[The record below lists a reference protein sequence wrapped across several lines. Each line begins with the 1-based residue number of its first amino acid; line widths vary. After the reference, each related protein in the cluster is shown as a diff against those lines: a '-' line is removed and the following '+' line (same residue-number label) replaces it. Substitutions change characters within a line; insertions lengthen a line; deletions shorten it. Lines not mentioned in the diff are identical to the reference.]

1 MVTVIK
7 PNKLRICIDPKDLN
21 RAIKRS
27 HYPIPT
33 IEEVATKLN
42 NAKVFSVLDAK
53 SGFWQVSLDDAS
65 SKLTTFNTPYGR
77 FRWLRM
83 PFGISSAPEEFQK
96 RMNNTFEG
104 LKGTAVIADDLL
116 VFGEGNDMETAIKD
130 HDQNLRNALQRAREK
145 NLKLNKEKVKL
156 RLTEVPYIGH
166 LLTCDGLKPDP
177 KKVAAIKM
185 MPEPTDVQSVKRFLG
200 MVNYLSKFLPH
211 LSTITEPL
219 RRLEDKDVEWHWDEN
234 HQKAFEEVKHLI
246 TNHPVL
252 CYYDVTKEVT
262 LQCDASQSG
271 IGAALL
277 QEGQPVAFT
286 SRALTATERN
296 YAQIEKELLA
306 IVHGCERFDQYVF
319 GRDITVESDHKP
331 LEVILQK
338 PLLAA
343 PKRLQRMMMRLQNYN
358 LKVVY
363 KRGSDMY
370 IADTLSRAYVTSPC
384 QVAREEEEFIRAVEK
399 VDMTKHLPISP
410 ERLRELQEKTRD
422 DVTLQDLKKN
432 IQIGWPDEK
441 NRVSPGTRAYYNFR
455 DELVVQNGIIFKGER
470 VVVPTAMRSQMLKK
484 IHSSHVGTEGCL
496 RRAREALYWP
506 GMNAAIKEY
515 VSACEICNAYRA
527 EQPKEPLISQP
538 VPDRPWSRVAVDL
551 FTLGRKD
558 YIIMVDDYSNFFE
571 FNILPQTTTSAI
583 VTSMKSQ
590 FARHGIPDE
599 VRSDNGPQFAS
610 TNFQNFA
617 KEWEF
622 KHITS
627 SPHFPQAN
635 GKVENAVKTAKRLLK
650 KAQADNRD
658 PYLALLDW
666 RNTPTESLNSSPVQ
680 RLMGRRTR
688 TTLPITAKLLK
699 PKPADNV
706 QELLTHKR
714 AKQARYYNRGAKQ
727 LPELKQGDVIRMRP
741 ESNNRQKSWK
751 KGVCSKK
758 VGPRSYEV
766 VCQGHLYRRNR
777 KHLATSSEKADEEN
791 KIANEPPKVPANLD
805 CHQDS
810 PLDEKELMTDD
821 TLEELPSTS
830 YQQSNEP
837 SANLSNSNDVPE
849 RRSSRGRLIKS
860 PDYYY

>member
-1 MVTVIK
+1 MNTVLFSRNQESGESIDHYVTVLKTLSNTCEFGALKESLIRDRVVFGIQDNTVRERLLRDPQLTLQTATEKVRSAELTQAQLKQIRADQKITSESIHKVRSERNDDSSPNSLKPPNNVPIINCKYCGRKHPRDKNQCPAYGAKCQKCGLHNHFAIKCRKTKQKSQRVRIVEVDEDLSEDENPVSMVTHHIGSLKAKRQARSNVPKQLYATMTVNNKARVKFQLDCGATCNILPLKDYNQAMGNPKNLLLQKSRATLTMYNGDIIYPVGKCKLKCTRGVLQCILEFQVVDGDVKPLLGAESCQKLQFLKVLVNEKSNHEVDSVTQSNPSTNPAIKSPLDNTDILKEYADVFEGLGCLEGAYHIEIDPSVKPVIHPPRRVPVTLREPLRKELERMVKEEILTPESGPTDWVSSMVTVIK

-370 IADTLSRAYVTSPC
+370 IADTLSRAYMTSPC
-384 QVAREEEEFIRAVEK
+384 QVA
-399 VDMTKHLPISP
+399 
-410 ERLRELQEKTRD
+410 
-422 DVTLQDLKKN
+422 
-432 IQIGWPDEK
+432 
-441 NRVSPGTRAYYNFR
+441 
-455 DELVVQNGIIFKGER
+455 
-470 VVVPTAMRSQMLKK
+470 
-484 IHSSHVGTEGCL
+484 
-496 RRAREALYWP
+496 
-506 GMNAAIKEY
+506 
-515 VSACEICNAYRA
+515 
-527 EQPKEPLISQP
+527 
-538 VPDRPWSRVAVDL
+538 
-551 FTLGRKD
+551 
-558 YIIMVDDYSNFFE
+558 
-571 FNILPQTTTSAI
+571 
-583 VTSMKSQ
+583 
-590 FARHGIPDE
+590 
-599 VRSDNGPQFAS
+599 
-610 TNFQNFA
+610 
-617 KEWEF
+617 
-622 KHITS
+622 
-627 SPHFPQAN
+627 
-635 GKVENAVKTAKRLLK
+635 
-650 KAQADNRD
+650 
-658 PYLALLDW
+658 
-666 RNTPTESLNSSPVQ
+666 
-680 RLMGRRTR
+680 
-688 TTLPITAKLLK
+688 
-699 PKPADNV
+699 
-706 QELLTHKR
+706 
-714 AKQARYYNRGAKQ
+714 
-727 LPELKQGDVIRMRP
+727 
-741 ESNNRQKSWK
+741 
-751 KGVCSKK
+751 
-758 VGPRSYEV
+758 
-766 VCQGHLYRRNR
+766 
-777 KHLATSSEKADEEN
+777 
-791 KIANEPPKVPANLD
+791 
-805 CHQDS
+805 
-810 PLDEKELMTDD
+810 
-821 TLEELPSTS
+821 
-830 YQQSNEP
+830 
-837 SANLSNSNDVPE
+837 
-849 RRSSRGRLIKS
+849 
-860 PDYYY
+860 